1 MAFAVLLALGWDITE
16 ALDAIIAA
24 RPIVGVI
31 YAADAVRWFGTRNG
45 WDGNQIDRGI
55 GAVRAWHVEQ
65 DIDIEKVIRVIW
77 TAD

>member
-1 MAFAVLLALGWDITE
+1 MLLALGWDIRE
-16 ALDAIIAA
+16 ALDALITA

-45 WDGNQIDRGI
+45 WDSNQIDRGI
-55 GAVRAWHVEQ
+55 AAVREWHASQ

-77 TAD
+77 MAD